1 MPEFLQTDNRQ
12 LWLLIGLCL
21 MMIFTLEAVE
31 EAVEGA
37 WPHQRR
43 PSRIAPRARNVQTV
57 WGVIALLVL
66 PGIVLAILN
75 VGMLVWKDVARPE
88 TLALGGIFLGA
99 GWLLFLLGS
108 IDRLRLRG
116 YIGQAGLA
124 GAIALALVLLVA
136 DLLLLIAFLDIR
148 PSLDTIKEALPFVS

>member
-21 MMIFTLEAVE
+21 MMILTIEAVE

-43 PSRIAPRARNVQTV
+43 PARIAPRARGMQTV
-57 WGVIALLVL
+57 WGAIALLVL
-66 PGIVLAILN
+66 PGVVLAILN
-75 VGMLVWKDVARPE
+75 LGMMVWKDVARPE
-88 TLALGGIFLGA
+88 TLALGGVFLGV
-99 GWLLFLLGS
+99 GWALFLLGS
-108 IDRLRLRG
+108 IDRLRLRDF
-116 YIGQAGLA
+116 IGQVGFA
-124 GAIALALVLLVA
+124 GAVALALVLLVA
-136 DLLLLIAFLDIR
+136 DVLLLIAFLDIR